1 MQQKFLL
8 DLYLCCFVCLF
19 HMMDEMEKKY
29 LFIVDN
35 FSLVMQ
41 VSLNETAV
49 ANSEDESKTVVEEV
63 SSSDHNEPTITLGET
78 LSMKQINSTPVA
90 SVQEMQNLADGTDI
104 KVGCYSYCPLPCQY
118 KPSFPL
124 TKDFACLLF
133 PVSELLSDSCVIP
146 IFWCRV

>member
-8 DLYLCCFVCLF
+8 DLYLFCFVFLF

-41 VSLNETAV
+41 VSLNETTAV
-49 ANSEDESKTVVEEV
+49 ANSEDESKPVVEEV

-78 LSMKQINSTPVA
+78 LSMKQINSTAVA

-104 KVGCYSYCPLPCQY
+104 KVGWYSYCSLPANTNLHFLSPKILHVYCFQF
-118 KPSFPL
+118 PSFYQIHMCYANFL
-124 TKDFACLLF
+124 
-133 PVSELLSDSCVIP
+133 V
-146 IFWCRV
+146 